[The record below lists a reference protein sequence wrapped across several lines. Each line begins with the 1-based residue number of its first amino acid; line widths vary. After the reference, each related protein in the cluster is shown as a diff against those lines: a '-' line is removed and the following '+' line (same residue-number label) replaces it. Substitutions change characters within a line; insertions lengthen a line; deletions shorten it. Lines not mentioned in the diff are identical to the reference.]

1 MANRTL
7 RFATFLAPNL
17 YSVYAFIARAVQDRL
32 GVPTELFVGSCYEQ
46 LHEQVDV
53 AFLCGLAYLEVQR
66 NGISPVEPIAAPV
79 LRGAR
84 YQDRP
89 IYFSDVIVRRDSP
102 IQYFAQ
108 LRGCRWAFNERY
120 SHSGY
125 GITRY
130 HLVRLG
136 QTNGF
141 FGQVVEAGWHERSI
155 RLVASGEVD
164 ASAIDSQVLATE
176 LRDDPELAS
185 KLRVIE
191 TLGPSTIQPVAVAR
205 RLPAEIKQ
213 AVRDAILGLSG
224 AYKAQQ
230 HFDRAMVQRFVP
242 VGDADYEDL
251 RNMIA
256 ACVAANFL
264 NLR

>member
-1 MANRTL
+1 MARRPL

-17 YSVYAFIARAVQDRL
+17 YSVYAFIACAIQDRL
-32 GVPTELFVGSCYEQ
+32 RLPTELVVGSSYEQ
-46 LHEQVDV
+46 LFDDVDV
-53 AFLCGLAYLEVQR
+53 AFICGLAYIEIERDGV
-66 NGISPVEPIAAPV
+66 SPVEPIAAPV

-84 YQDRP
+84 YQDKP

-102 IQYFAQ
+102 FQSFTQ

-136 QTNGF
+136 QTSGF
-141 FGQVVEAGWHERSI
+141 FGKVVEAGWHERSI
-155 RLVASGEVD
+155 KLVASGEVD
-164 ASAIDSQVLATE
+164 GSAIDSQVLAAE

-185 KLRVIE
+185 QLRVIE
-191 TLGPSTIQPVAVAR
+191 TLGPSTIQPVVVAR
-205 RLPAEIKQ
+205 RLPEELKA
-213 AVRDAILGLSG
+213 AVRDVIVDLGDANG
-224 AYKAQQ
+224 AEAQLRRG
-230 HFDRAMVQRFVP
+230 FVLRFVP
-242 VGDADYEDL
+242 MNDADYDDL
-251 RNMIA
+251 RQMRA
-256 ACVAANFL
+256 ACAAANFL